1 MAKKQGKTICVFSS
15 KGGVG
20 KTTTVLNLAGIYS
33 TLNKKILIIDFDLYC
48 GGIALAL
55 NIEPKK
61 SIFDL
66 SFDLENKK
74 YRDIND
80 YVENYNE
87 YIDFIAAPKDPRNAN
102 RVNSSLIS
110 LILSRATYL
119 YDIVLI
125 DTNQVLNEFNLSTL
139 DLVDNILFIVTNEP
153 FDVKNMKSVISI
165 FKELG
170 IDKYK
175 LLLNNSRDPFKD
187 YFSIYDLRS
196 ILNTNI
202 DYTISQDMY
211 LKDMENYVM
220 NGKILTLEPRVASIF
235 SKDYNTL
242 MTAALDLMGSDEEDE
257 QK

>member
-1 MAKKQGKTICVFSS
+1 MAKKRSKTICVFSS

-33 TLNKKILIIDFDLYC
+33 TLNKKVLIIDFDLFG

-55 NIEPKK
+55 NKEPEK

-74 YRDIND
+74 YKDLND
-80 YVENYNE
+80 YTESYNE
-87 YIDFIAAPKDPRNAN
+87 YIDFLAAPKDPRNAN

-110 LILSRATYL
+110 LILDRATYL
-119 YDIVLI
+119 YDIILI

-139 DLVDNILFIVTNEP
+139 DIVDKILFIVTNDP
-153 FDVKNMKSVISI
+153 FDVKNMKSFISI

-170 IDKYK
+170 INKYK

-196 ILNTNI
+196 ILNTNL

-220 NGKILTLEPRVASIF
+220 NGKILTLEARAASVF
-235 SKDYNTL
+235 SKDYNVL
-242 MTAALDLMGSDEEDE
+242 MTAALDLMGSDGEDE